1 MVPAVPAQASPH
13 RSSRPPSPRRP
24 SRPSRLASPPGRP
37 SALRHRLSCPGAPPR
52 PCQRGGT
59 WPSLAPLP
67 GQARAARTGL
77 SRRRPWPSGNRC
89 LPSPLTHP
97 RRGTVQAESPA
108 PTLARPGTS
117 TTRHC
122 SGEHFNGS
130 TRGARRVVQL
140 RLQCC
145 FCDEHWP
152 DLMIASYFTFC
163 TRQVEK
169 V

>member
-108 PTLARPGTS
+108 STLARPGTARAQLVTVQVS
-117 TTRHC
+117 T
-122 SGEHFNGS
+122 SMDPQEEHDEWFNYDYNAAAVTNLGL
-130 TRGARRVVQL
+130 T
-140 RLQCC
+140 
-145 FCDEHWP
+145 
-152 DLMIASYFTFC
+152 
-163 TRQVEK
+163 
-169 V
+169 